1 MSDFHRRLESA
12 DRQWQ
17 VDIFRRSNGTF
28 GFRVFRWHVAEEPE
42 GPHWCLQGGYSESV
56 TATAD
61 DAEREARAR
70 VPGLASSSENLGEAK
85 R

>member
-1 MSDFHRRLESA
+1 MSDVHRKLESA
-12 DRQWQ
+12 DRQLQ
-17 VDIFRRSNGTF
+17 VDIFQRSNGTS
-28 GFRVFRWHVAEEPE
+28 GFRVFRWQVAEEPE

-61 DAEREARAR
+61 DAEQEARAR
-70 VPGLASSSENLGEAK
+70 VPGFGNASEEN